1 MLEINTARIVN
12 TVEFKVSKEDI
23 AQAKK
28 AADDLQR
35 HFKKLENPKI
45 RFKTMKQNQRKAL
58 GQYDNSKTNTSPK
71 NTSDLKQQRIA
82 EKAAKAQAREA
93 AKIAMRNE
101 TADIKFKSAG
111 LQLRGIAGKYGI
123 DPGKQYEALKFIQEQ
138 TEQFRKGIISSQRMN
153 FTIRERITDLRREA
167 ALQAKITASTQ
178 QQALAQKAAKRQD
191 YAGAAKDIKEKG
203 LNLIGGGPGFIAA
216 TAGFAA
222 GAALLGR
229 VRETANDNLDLVRK
243 SDSVKVNPNAVKAL
257 VQANR
262 QRGIDSNVDTITDNF
277 KDVRERLGESVTSSQ
292 LDPKSGKW
300 KGGNGAVDGI
310 LNQFG
315 WNKSQITQYQ
325 DNPLDFVQAVVNEGQ
340 RRGMS
345 DASIGH
351 LLEDLGN
358 DMSYLVP
365 VLKNNGEEFNTT
377 LKHLVSSG
385 QTLND
390 EQMKQTYAYGDL
402 VTTMQALN
410 NGFNQNLTSG
420 FLEGF
425 GNAGKDL
432 ASNTAALNETAKSLG
447 FELGNLLSQI
457 TGFTKEISD
466 DLSKFNG
473 WMKDTFPSL
482 FTDPDKPATQALYDN
497 AVNGSANAS
506 ADWIQDK
513 IGVNTRDLG
522 PYLYKESPPWL
533 QSVWDFLGDGSG
545 AAGNAYDNYSLNGG
559 SLRDSAMSLTSGNAP
574 AYNLAPVFNLNL
586 EASVPL
592 TIASDS
598 SRLSDYIDFQARA
611 SQASFAQSL
620 TLQMSSGQSSTGG

>member
-1 MLEINTARIVN
+1 MLEINTSKIVN
-12 TVEFKVSKEDI
+12 TVTFTVDKQSI
-23 AQAKK
+23 AEAKK

-45 RFKTMKQNQRKAL
+45 RFQAQKQRRAKARE
-58 GQYDNSKTNTSPK
+58 QVADVKAASPK
-71 NTSDLKQQRIA
+71 SSSDLKQQRQA
-82 EKAAKAQAREA
+82 EKAGKAQAREA
-93 AKIAMRNE
+93 AKIAKRNE
-101 TADIKFKSAG
+101 TADLKFRSAN
-111 LQLRGIAGKYGI
+111 LQMKGIAGKFGI
-123 DPGKQYEALKFIQEQ
+123 DPAKQYQFAKFAREQ
-138 TEQFRKGIISSQRMN
+138 TELFRNGQISSQKMN
-153 FTIRERITDLRREA
+153 YELRERIALMRREA
-167 ALQAKITASTQ
+167 ALQAKVTASTQ
-178 QQALAQKAAKRQD
+178 AQAAALKHAKRTD
-191 YAGAAKDIKEKG
+191 YKGAAAGIKEKG
-203 LNLIGGGPGFIAA
+203 LNVIGGGAGFIAG
-216 TAGFAA
+216 TAALAA
-222 GAALLGR
+222 GAGVLAR
-229 VRETANDNLDLVRK
+229 VRETATDNLDLVRK

-262 QRGIDSNVDTITDNF
+262 QRGIDSNYDTITDNF
-277 KDVRERLGESVTSSQ
+277 KDVRERLGESVTNTTFDQ
-292 LDPKSGKW
+292 KSGKW
-300 KGGNGAVDGI
+300 KGGNGAIDNI

-315 WNKSQITQYQ
+315 WNKDQLKQYQ
-325 DNPLDFVQAVVNEGQ
+325 DNPLDFVQAVSNEGQ

-365 VLKNNGEEFNTT
+365 VLKNNGEAFNST
-377 LKHLVSSG
+377 LKMLVSTG

-390 EQMKQTYAYGDL
+390 QQIQETYAWGDL
-402 VTTMQALN
+402 STTLQAVN

-432 ASNTAALNETAKSLG
+432 AENTATLNETAKALG
-447 FELGNLLSQI
+447 SGLGNLLAQV

-473 WMKDTFPSL
+473 WMKETFPSL
-482 FTDPDKPATQALYDN
+482 YSDPNKTATDAIYDK
-497 AVNGSANAS
+497 AVNGSANAT

-513 IGVNTRDLG
+513 TGFDTRSVGPAIMDWLGVG
-522 PYLYKESPPWL
+522 
-533 QSVWDFLGDGSG
+533 G
-545 AAGNAYDNYSLNGG
+545 GNAGTAANQYSLSGD

-574 AYNLAPVFNLNL
+574 AYTVNPTFNLNL

-598 SRLSDYIDFQARA
+598 SRLADYVDFTAKA
-611 SQASFAQSL
+611 SQASFMQSL
-620 TLQMSSGQSSTGG
+620 TLSALSGQSSTGG